1 MSLGRYDS
9 ERRYRRRALAGFAKV
24 TLVLSVL
31 LGVGLFA
38 HRMGM
43 EQVKSRDAILREEV
57 ATLSSQKEQL
67 QLVATQMQHAART
80 AEART
85 AEMEARLRAE
95 VPTGELAKLTKI
107 VAERLKAGVD
117 PTRLAFV
124 IRETE
129 NPRNCQQPESKRLVL
144 ATPLLKT
151 ASRSLG
157 FANNAITV
165 VGEGQS
171 ARNPQGQP
179 ESWFD
184 PGQPVKI
191 RIIALGG
198 KETVVAGVLPL
209 HQSVVVDRNEY
220 RFNFT
225 AGPRS
230 FVEVTA
236 DRCPFP

>member
-1 MSLGRYDS
+1 MSLGRYDY
-9 ERRYRRRALAGFAKV
+9 ERRYRRRALVGFLKV
-24 TLVLSVL
+24 AFALGVL
-31 LGVGLFA
+31 LAVALFA

-67 QLVATQMQHAART
+67 QLVATQMQHAARV

-85 AEMEARLRAE
+85 AEMEQRLRNE
-95 VPTGELAKLTKI
+95 VPTGELAKLTQI

-124 IRETE
+124 IRATE
-129 NPRNCQQPESKRLVL
+129 NPRDCQQPESKRLVL

-151 ASRSLG
+151 GNKSLG
-157 FANNAITV
+157 FANNTITV
-165 VGEGQS
+165 TGEGQS
-171 ARNPQGQP
+171 SRNAQGQP

-184 PGQPVKI
+184 PAQPVRI
-191 RIIALGG
+191 RITALGG
-198 KETVVAGVLPL
+198 KETVVTGVLPL
-209 HQSVVVDRNEY
+209 HQSVVVERNEY

-230 FVEVTA
+230 FVDVTA

>member
-1 MSLGRYDS
+1 MSLGRYDY
-9 ERRYRRRALAGFAKV
+9 ERRYRRRALTGFAKV
-24 TLVLSVL
+24 AFALGVL
-31 LGVGLFA
+31 LAVALFA

-57 ATLSSQKEQL
+57 SSLSAQKEQL
-67 QLVATQMQHAART
+67 QLVATQMQHAARV

-85 AEMEARLRAE
+85 AEFEARLRAE
-95 VPTGELAKLTKI
+95 VPTGELAKLTQT

-124 IRETE
+124 IRATE
-129 NPRNCQQPESKRLVL
+129 NPRDCQQPESKRLVL

-151 ASRSLG
+151 GNKSLG

-165 VGEGQS
+165 TGEGQS
-171 ARNPQGQP
+171 ARNAQGQP

-191 RIIALGG
+191 RITSLGG
-198 KETVVAGVLPL
+198 KETVVSGVLPL
-209 HQSVVVDRNEY
+209 HQSVVVERNEY

-230 FVEVTA
+230 FVDVTA